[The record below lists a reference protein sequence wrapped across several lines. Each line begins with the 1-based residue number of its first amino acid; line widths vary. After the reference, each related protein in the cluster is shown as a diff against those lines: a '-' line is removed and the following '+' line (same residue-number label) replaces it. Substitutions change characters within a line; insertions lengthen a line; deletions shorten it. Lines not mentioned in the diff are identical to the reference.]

1 VVPIT
6 SKTPEYLP
14 GPRNGAASDL
24 IITGEGKL
32 DWQSMNGKVPVGV
45 ASLANAA
52 MRPCIALAGAVQVG
66 NRELRANGIEAAY
79 ALVDI
84 VGTDAAFARPADSL
98 ATVAERVAKT
108 WGRRG

>member
-1 VVPIT
+1 VAAAVGLPELVATSDVVV
-6 SKTPEYLP
+6 
-14 GPRNGAASDL
+14 
-24 IITGEGKL
+24 TGEGKL

-45 ASLANAA
+45 AGLAGSA

-84 VGTDAAFARPADSL
+84 VGAEESFAHPARSL
-98 ATVAERVAKT
+98 AAVAERVAKT
-108 WGRRG
+108 WSRR